1 MSDVLRRRIGATV
14 FFVALALAST
24 TALAADDEV
33 DDASARVTGAVVVPA
48 ELAGF
53 AGRTL
58 ELQLYKIHPQLAD
71 APADL
76 VDAVVIEDVGH
87 VQGAA
92 TRKAFEIGGA
102 ARVDPE
108 LVYYLTCFVLD
119 GQTRTHIGE
128 VPGTDLCKV
137 LTQGHPRVATF
148 TVRPVR

>member
-1 MSDVLRRRIGATV
+1 MTDILWRRIGATV
-14 FFVALALAST
+14 FLVAIALAST

-58 ELQLYKIHPQLAD
+58 ELQLFKIHPLLAD
-71 APADL
+71 APAEL
-76 VDAVVIEDVGH
+76 VDTVVIGDFGH
-87 VQGAA
+87 VKGEVS
-92 TRKAFEIGGA
+92 RKSFEIGRA

-108 LVYYLTCFVLD
+108 LKYYLTCFILD

-128 VPGTDLCKV
+128 TPEKELCKV
-137 LTQGHPRVATF
+137 LTQGHPRVAEF

>member
-1 MSDVLRRRIGATV
+1 MRPFIHLLLVTVVLVGAV
-14 FFVALALAST
+14 VAPDRSP
-24 TALAADDEV
+24 AADDLV

-48 ELAGF
+48 ELEGF

-71 APADL
+71 ASADL
-76 VDAVVIEDVGH
+76 VDTVVIEDFGH
-87 VQGAA
+87 VQGGA

-108 LVYYLTCFVLD
+108 LMYYLTCFILD

-128 VPGTDLCKV
+128 MPDKNLCKV
-137 LTQGHPRVATF
+137 LTHGRPRVATF